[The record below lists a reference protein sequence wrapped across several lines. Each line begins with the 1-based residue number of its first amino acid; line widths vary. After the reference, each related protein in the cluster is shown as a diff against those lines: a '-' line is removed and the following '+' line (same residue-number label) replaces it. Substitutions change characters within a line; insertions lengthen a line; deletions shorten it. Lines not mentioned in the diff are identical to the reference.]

1 MLEPLALVGI
11 GCRFPGGADS
21 PGAFWRML
29 CAGTDA
35 IREIP
40 SDRWKIAA
48 HYDPVPGRPGKSISK
63 WGGFID
69 NIEVF
74 DASFFGISPREA
86 DAMDPQHR
94 QLLEVTWE
102 ALEDAGQRMET
113 LRGSL
118 TGIFVGISTND
129 YSGLQHDSDGSNVKD
144 VYSGIG
150 CAASIAANRISYF
163 LDLHGPSLV
172 IDTACSSTLT
182 ACHLACQSLWCGDCQ
197 MAVVAGVNA
206 LLDPNTF
213 VAFSRMSM
221 LSPDGRCKAF
231 DANANGFVR
240 GEGVGA
246 VVLKPLSA
254 ALSTGDNIYAVIRS
268 TATNEDGHTRGI
280 LVPSLQ
286 AQESLIRKACCAAGV
301 LPCDISYV
309 EAHGTGTSVGDP
321 IEAAA
326 LGSVLSEGR
335 KTRCLIG
342 SVKTN
347 IGHLEAAAGI
357 AGLIKV
363 ALILKH
369 KRIPPSLHF
378 NTPNPNVDFDRLRLR
393 VVDRLEDFPDCSGAM
408 LAAINSFG
416 FGGANAHAILEA
428 APSLSSSLET
438 RAKKPTPKRLVLP
451 ISAHGQDA
459 LRAAARSYG
468 SLLAKKEVDARSI
481 CGAAATRRSGFA
493 HRLCTFASSREELLA
508 RLDEFAAGTMG
519 DAVVAGET
527 ITSAPP
533 VFVFAGQG
541 PQWPGMGLQLMRE
554 EPVFCAKIEECDKLL
569 RPLGNWSLIE
579 ELSRKERTSR
589 LHETAIAQ
597 PAIFS
602 LQVALAALW
611 LSWGVRPNAVVGHSV
626 GEVAAGHIAG
636 VLTLEEAVRVVFH
649 RGHSMAMAPATGRM
663 LAAGL
668 SADQAEEIASRYPGE
683 VSVAA
688 VNSPDSVTFSG
699 EAMPLTEI
707 AQSLESRGVFNR
719 FLQVNYA
726 FHSHHLDPVKNE
738 LLGALGNI
746 ETNPAQLKLFST
758 VTGKI
763 ATGDDFGAEY
773 WWRNVRERVRFSD
786 AITELGGQGHNLFLE
801 LSPHPALTASISQ
814 TMSHQSVTGKVLFSM
829 RRVQPQLPTML
840 ANLCALQVAGAPID
854 WKMIHRGD
862 FKDVALP
869 KYPWQHERHWR
880 ETRLMQTVRLAPPRH
895 PLLSKKLDT
904 SLPTWN
910 ASIDIGTLSWVKD
923 HRMQDHILFP
933 GAGYVEMAFGVGTEV
948 LKSLP
953 LEVED
958 IEFQKALF
966 VPEGE
971 VSAQLQTTCSPRDAT
986 LVFSSR
992 RNDDSS
998 DWVVNATAKLK
1009 VPAKVAPATLDL
1021 ERMRARLPQRL
1032 TKREVYFVCDR
1043 QGAFY
1048 GPTFRAIEAL
1058 WRSDEESL
1066 ARIKLPGAL
1075 TEDIEQF
1082 QMHPVMLDACFQAM
1096 CFARPDSRDR
1106 RTLLPVRIDRI
1117 ILYAKPGN
1125 TIYCHATLAQ
1135 ACSESWSWDLE
1146 ICNESGQLLAKVEG
1160 CHEQAMRRSDKRRA
1174 DEPEEWLYETKWIE
1188 KPLSNRPPI
1197 ERSGAA
1203 WLILS
1208 DRTGLA
1214 EQLVRTIRDHGESSV
1229 VLYADKYSRLG
1240 KDGNYQLKDSFQRD
1254 LRAFLNS
1261 ARGARGRKLA
1271 GVIHLWSLDAE
1282 EPSELS
1288 SSSLSKAEVVGC
1300 HSLLRLVQEL
1310 EQERG
1315 TTPIWVVTSG
1325 AQCIDAEDTVSVAQ
1339 APVIGIAR
1347 TIMFEMKRLSCRLV
1361 DMSRGKADSLARHL
1375 WREIVGED
1383 EENEVAWRG
1392 NTRFAS
1398 RIVRVNLESLER
1410 RSTLSGK
1417 PGHFL
1422 KIPASGVFDD
1432 LSFREL
1438 ERRRPHAHEVEI
1450 EVHAAALNF
1459 RDVLKLLGIYP
1470 IESDRDLLLGDE
1482 CSGRVVSV
1490 GKKVSGIEI
1499 GDHVIANGAGC
1510 FASHLTIPCEHVVL
1524 KPARFSFEEAATIPV
1539 AFMTAWYAL
1548 RELGRI
1554 KRGDR
1559 ILIHAASGGV
1569 GLAAVQIAEL
1579 VGAKIFATA
1588 GSDEKRDH
1596 LRNLGIKHVMDSR
1609 STAFADQIREITHG
1623 KGVDLVLNSLAG
1635 DAIAKGLS
1643 ILSPG
1648 GRFLEIGKRDVYA
1661 NTSIGLRPLRNNIS
1675 MCVIDMGQV
1684 MADQPDT
1691 VKAVLHT
1698 LMRLIRKGE
1707 LRPLPHQT
1715 LPLSKAA
1722 DAFRLMAQAK
1732 HIGKIV
1738 LSTQGDKIIPKP
1750 AAPKTKLSFSAEGSY
1765 LITGGLSG
1773 FGLAVAKWLVAQ
1785 GAKNLVLVGRSGAAT
1800 AEARTSVAK
1809 LRRLGGKVH
1818 IVKADVSDERQV
1830 ANLFKSVRSKTVP
1843 LRGIFHA
1850 AAVLDDGMISRLT
1863 PKRFSRVMDPKVA
1876 GAWNLH
1882 LASADLALDHFV
1894 MFSSIAGLIGT
1905 PGQANYVAANCFLDA
1920 LAHYRR
1926 KVGLHALSVN
1936 WGAISQ
1942 VGILARNKKTSKQ
1955 LIEMGV
1961 YGITPAQATEML
1973 GLLLQTSSTHIA
1985 FAHISPQNTIR
1996 DSLSRSASLRF
2007 SEVLARE
2014 EPGVPAQGGHLRALI
2029 KDAPDGEMQAL
2040 TESFV
2045 RVIVGRV
2052 LQISTDKLS
2061 ANRPLS
2067 EMGLDSLMAVELLL
2081 RLEDE
2086 FAVSLPT
2093 STISGSTTI
2102 SSLAVVILD
2111 EYGCA
2116 PKPVKPN

>member
-1 MLEPLALVGI
+1 MQEPLALIGI
-11 GCRFPGGADS
+11 GCRFPSGADS
-21 PGAFWRML
+21 PSEFWKML

-35 IREIP
+35 IQEIP
-40 SDRWKIAA
+40 SNRWKIAA
-48 HYDPVPGRPGKSISK
+48 HYDPMPGRPGKSISK

-69 NIEVF
+69 NIELF

-86 DAMDPQHR
+86 DGMDPQHR

-113 LRGSL
+113 LRGSP
-118 TGIFVGISTND
+118 TGVFVGISTND
-129 YSGLQHDSDGSNVKD
+129 YGGLQHDSDGSNVKD
-144 VYSGIG
+144 VYSAIG
-150 CAASIAANRISYF
+150 CAASLAANRISYF
-163 LDLHGPSLV
+163 LDLHGPSLA

-182 ACHLACQSLWCGDCQ
+182 ACHVACQSLWCGDCQ

-231 DANANGFVR
+231 DASANGFVR

-254 ALSTGDNIYAVIRS
+254 ALSNGDKIYAVIRA
-268 TATNEDGHTRGI
+268 TATNEDGRTRGI
-280 LVPSLQ
+280 LVPSLR

-301 LPCDISYV
+301 LPSDISYV
-309 EAHGTGTSVGDP
+309 EAHGTGTPVGDP
-321 IEAAA
+321 IETAA
-326 LGSVLSEGR
+326 LGSVLGEGR
-335 KTRCLIG
+335 QTHCLIG

-378 NTPNPNVDFDRLRLR
+378 NTPNPNIDFDRLRLR
-393 VVDRLEDFPDCSGAM
+393 VVDGLEDFPDCSGAM

-428 APSLSSSLET
+428 APSLSSNLDA
-438 RAKKPTPKRLVLP
+438 RAKRPTPKRLVLP
-451 ISAHGQDA
+451 ISAHSQDA
-459 LRAAARSYG
+459 LRTAATKYC
-468 SLLAKKEVDARSI
+468 SLLAKNGVDASSI
-481 CGAAATRRSGFA
+481 CGAAATRRSGFV
-493 HRLCTFASSREELLA
+493 HRLCAFGSSREKLLA
-508 RLDEFAAGTMG
+508 RLNEFAAGTKG
-519 DAVVAGET
+519 DAVIAGET
-527 ITSAPP
+527 ITSVPP

-554 EPVFCAKIEECDKLL
+554 EPVFCAKIEECDKLIRL
-569 RPLGNWSLIE
+569 LGNWSLIE
-579 ELSRKERTSR
+579 ELSRNQRTSR

-611 LSWGVRPNAVVGHSV
+611 LSWGVRPKAVVGHSV
-626 GEVAAGHIAG
+626 GEVAAAHVAG
-636 VLTLEEAVRVVFH
+636 VLTLKEAVRVVFH
-649 RGHSMAMAPATGRM
+649 RGHSMAMASVTGRM

-668 SADQAEEIASRYPGE
+668 SADQAEEIANCYPGE

-688 VNSPDSVTFSG
+688 INSPDSVTLSG
-699 EAMPLTEI
+699 EAVPLEEI
-707 AQSLESRGVFNR
+707 AQSLELRGIFNR

-726 FHSHHLDPVKNE
+726 FHSHHMDPVKSE
-738 LLGALGNI
+738 LLAALGNV
-746 ETNPAQLKLFST
+746 ETYAAQLKLFST
-758 VTGKI
+758 VTGKLKD
-763 ATGDDFGAEY
+763 DDFDAEY

-786 AITELGGQGHNLFLE
+786 VIAELCGQGHNLFLE
-801 LSPHPALTASISQ
+801 LSPHPALTTSISQ
-814 TMSHQSVTGKVLFSM
+814 TMSHQSVSGKVLFSM
-829 RRVQPQLPTML
+829 RRAQPQLPTML

-854 WKMIHRGD
+854 WKMTYPGD

-880 ETRLMQTVRLAPPRH
+880 ETRLMQKVRLAAPQH
-895 PLLSKKLDT
+895 PLLSKNLDT
-904 SLPTWN
+904 SQPTWN
-910 ASIDIGTLSWVKD
+910 TSIDIGTLPWVKD
-923 HRMQDHILFP
+923 HRMQDHVLFP
-933 GAGYVEMAFGVGTEV
+933 GAGYVEMAFGVGTEL
-948 LKSLP
+948 LKLP

-958 IEFQKALF
+958 VEFQKALF

-971 VSAQLQTTCSPRDAT
+971 VSAQLQTSFSPRDAT

-992 RNDDSS
+992 RNDDSCA
-998 DWVVNATAKLK
+998 WAVNATAKLRA
-1009 VPAKVAPATLDL
+1009 PAWAAPATLDL
-1021 ERMRARLPQRL
+1021 ERLRAGLPQRL
-1032 TKREVYFVCDR
+1032 TKQEVYFVCER

-1066 ARIKLPGAL
+1066 AKIKLPGAI

-1082 QMHPVMLDACFQAM
+1082 QIHPVMLDACFQAM

-1117 ILYAKPGN
+1117 TLYAKPGN

-1135 ACSESWSWDLE
+1135 SCSQSFSWDLE

-1160 CHEQAMRRSDKRRA
+1160 CREQAMRRSDKRRA

-1188 KPLSNRPPI
+1188 KPLSDFPLI
-1197 ERSGAA
+1197 EPSGAET
-1203 WLILS
+1203 WLVLS
-1208 DRTGLA
+1208 DRTGVA
-1214 EQLVRTIRDHGESSV
+1214 EQLIRTIKDHGGSPA
-1229 VLYADKYSRLG
+1229 VLYADKYSQLG
-1240 KDGNYQLKDSFQRD
+1240 KDGKYQLKDSFQTGI
-1254 LRAFLNS
+1254 RAFLNS
-1261 ARGARGRKLA
+1261 TREAGGPKLA
-1271 GVIHLWSLDAE
+1271 GVVHLWSLDAE
-1282 EPSELS
+1282 GPTELS
-1288 SSSLSKAEVVGC
+1288 STSLSKAEVVGC

-1315 TTPIWVVTSG
+1315 TTPIWVVTKE
-1325 AQCIDAEDTVSVAQ
+1325 AQCVDAKDTVSVAQ

-1361 DMSRGKADSLARHL
+1361 DVSRGEADSLARHL
-1375 WREIVGED
+1375 WREMVGRD
-1383 EENEVAWRG
+1383 EEKEVAWRG

-1398 RIVRVNLESLER
+1398 RIMRVNLESLER

-1417 PGHFL
+1417 IGHFL
-1422 KIPASGVFDD
+1422 KIPASGVIDD
-1432 LSFREL
+1432 LSFQEL
-1438 ERRRPHAHEVEI
+1438 ERRKPHANEVEI

-1470 IESDRDLLLGDE
+1470 VDNDRDLLLGDE

-1490 GKKVSGIEI
+1490 GKKVSGIKI

-1510 FASHLTIPCEHVVL
+1510 FASHLTIPCEQVVL
-1524 KPARFSFEEAATIPV
+1524 KPAGFSFEQAATIPV

-1548 RELGRI
+1548 HELGRI

-1569 GLAAVQIAEL
+1569 GLAAVQIAQL
-1579 VGAKIFATA
+1579 VGANIFATA
-1588 GSDEKRDH
+1588 GSNEKRDH
-1596 LRNLGIKHVMDSR
+1596 LRNLGIKHIMDSR
-1609 STAFADQIREITHG
+1609 STAFANQIRELTHG
-1623 KGVDLVLNSLAG
+1623 EGVDLVLNSLAG

-1661 NTSIGLRPLRNNIS
+1661 NTSIGLRPLRNNAL

-1698 LMRLIRKGE
+1698 LMRLIRKGK
-1707 LRPLPHQT
+1707 LRPLHHQT

-1738 LSTQGDKIIPKP
+1738 LSKQGDNIIPKP
-1750 AAPKTKLSFSAEGSY
+1750 AASKTKLSFSAEGSY

-1773 FGLAVAKWLVAQ
+1773 FGLEMAKWLVAQ
-1785 GAKNLVLVGRSGAAT
+1785 GARNLVLVGRSGAAT
-1800 AEARTSVAK
+1800 TEARTSVAK
-1809 LRRLGGKVH
+1809 LRRLGAKVR
-1818 IVKADVSDERQV
+1818 IVRADVSDERQV
-1830 ANLFKSVRSKTVP
+1830 RNLFKFVRSKIAP

-1882 LASADLALDHFV
+1882 MASADLALDHFV
-1894 MFSSIAGLIGT
+1894 MFSSIAALIGT

-1920 LAHYRR
+1920 LAHFRH
-1926 KVGLHALSVN
+1926 KVGLPALSVN
-1936 WGAISQ
+1936 WGAISD

-1955 LIEMGV
+1955 LVAMGV
-1961 YGITPAQATEML
+1961 YGIPPAQATEML
-1973 GLLLQTSSTHIA
+1973 GLLLQTNSAQVA
-1985 FAHISPQNTIR
+1985 FAHIDPQNTIR
-1996 DSLSRSASLRF
+1996 DSLDRSRSPRF
-2007 SEVLARE
+2007 SEILARE
-2014 EPGVPAQGGHLRALI
+2014 EPGELAQREHLRALI
-2029 KDAPDGEMQAL
+2029 RAAPDGEMQGL

-2045 RVIVGRV
+2045 KGIAARV
-2052 LQISTDKLS
+2052 LQISTDKLL

-2086 FAVSLPT
+2086 FEVTLPT
-2093 STISGSTTI
+2093 STISNSTTI
-2102 SSLAVVILD
+2102 SNLAVVILC
-2111 EYGCA
+2111 ECGRA
-2116 PKPVKPN
+2116 AKHVKPN